1 MSETKVI
8 EEEKT
13 PVVTIRKLLEAG
25 VHFGHQTKKWN
36 PKMAKYIYTSREG
49 IYILDLQKSAAKIE
63 EAYAALKQIVADG
76 GKVLFVGNKR
86 SAQEIVEEEALR
98 SGSFYVTQRWLGGM
112 LTNFR
117 TIQKILRRLK
127 ELKQMAADGTYELY
141 TKKEVALLEKELN
154 KLQKVLGGVEEMRK
168 VPNAIFVVDP
178 KIEHNAVAEARKLN
192 IPVFGIVDTNNDP
205 DDVDYIIPGN
215 DDASKS
221 VKLLVSLMADAV
233 VEAKGGQ
240 TVIAYTPDEE
250 GADLT
255 LNDVMHKL
263 DEQSKEEEEKAEED
277 VKEEKAEKP
286 VRKPRAKKV
295 DEAEKVAEAEA
306 AAEAKP
312 ARKPRAKKEETAK
325 EGE

>member
-117 TIQKILRRLK
+117 TIQKRLRRLK

-263 DEQSKEEEEKAEED
+263 DEQSKEEEAKAEED

-286 VRKPRAKKV
+286 ARKPRAKKV

>member
-13 PVVTIRKLLEAG
+13 PVVTIRKRIEAG
-25 VHFGHQTKKWN
+25 IHYTLQTKKCN

-49 IYILDLQKSAAKIE
+49 IYILDLQKTAAKIE

-76 GKVLFVGNKR
+76 GNVLFVGNKR

-98 SGSFYVTQRWLGGM
+98 SGSFYVTQRWLGGR

-117 TIQKILRRLK
+117 TIQKRLRRLK

-263 DEQSKEEEEKAEED
+263 DEQSKEEEAKAEED

-286 VRKPRAKKV
+286 ARKPRTKKV
-295 DEAEKVAEAEA
+295 DEAEKAAEAEA